1 MKDNLSDL
9 QAFVVVAREQSF
21 TRAAAQLGTSQS
33 ALSQRVKNLEGR
45 LGLRLLSRTT
55 RSVTPTEAG
64 ERLAALVGPA
74 LKEIDAGLAQ
84 ITALKEKPAGTIR
97 ITADEYAA
105 TAVLWPAIKDFL
117 HDYPDIQVEL
127 SVDYGLVDIVAERYD
142 AGVRRGGLVAKDMI
156 ALPISPEVRMRVVA
170 APSYLAQHGR
180 PDRPEE
186 LTRNACINLR
196 LPTHGGFFAWTF
208 RVDGREQKIRGEGQ
222 LIFNSIHRVL
232 DAALDGFGLA
242 YLPEEMARPHLE
254 AGRLFSVLDDYAMVF
269 PGYHLYYTSRLQAS
283 PAFSLLVEAL
293 RYPPRG

>member
-74 LKEIDAGLAQ
+74 LEEIDAGLTE

-97 ITADEYAA
+97 ITADEYAV
-105 TAVLWPAIKDFL
+105 TAVLWPVVKRFL
-117 HDYPDIQVEL
+117 RDYPDIKVEL

-156 ALPISPEVRMRVVA
+156 ALPISPDIRMVVVG
-170 APSYLAQHGR
+170 APSYLQRHGQ
-180 PDRPEE
+180 PDKPQE
-186 LTRNACINLR
+186 LTGYACINLR

-208 RVDGREQKIRGEGQ
+208 QDEGREIKIRCEGQ

-232 DAALDGFGLA
+232 DAALGGFGLA
-242 YLPEEMARPHLE
+242 YLPEDMARPHLE
-254 AGRLFSVLDDYAMVF
+254 DGSLVSILDDYGMVF

-293 RYPPRG
+293 RYRG